1 MYAALYRLGI
11 GAYLLWILLVVL
23 LLAGRY
29 TPVPSFELVHSGVVA
44 GAVVLTLI
52 GAVRLLR
59 TGYRR
64 AARRLDER
72 S

>member
-1 MYAALYRLGI
+1 MYAALYRFGI
-11 GAYLLWILLVVL
+11 GAYLLWILLGVL

-29 TPVPSFELVHSGVVA
+29 TPVPSFELVHPGVVA

-52 GAVRLLR
+52 GSVRLLR

-64 AARRLDER
+64 AARRFDER